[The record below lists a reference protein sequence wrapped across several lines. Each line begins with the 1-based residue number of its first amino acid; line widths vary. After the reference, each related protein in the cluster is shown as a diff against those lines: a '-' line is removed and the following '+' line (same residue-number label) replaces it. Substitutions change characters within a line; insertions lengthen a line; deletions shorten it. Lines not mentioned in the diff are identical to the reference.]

1 MKLSEIKYLPL
12 RGLLAAA
19 ASMPWWMAY
28 GVADFICFIMCHVWG
43 YRRRI
48 IKRNLR
54 VSFPDMTDHE
64 LRRTLRRFYRNFA
77 DQIIETLKASRMSAS
92 TMRRRMT
99 FNPADIERL
108 DSIAATGRP
117 TVAYFSHC
125 FNWEW
130 AASMPL
136 WSRRNTGADTV
147 FCQIYRPLRNKV
159 IDRMM
164 LRQRGR
170 FSAVSLPKKTAFL
183 DLLRFRRDGKVWV
196 TGFMSDQHP
205 SAGDPG
211 HLMTFLNHPTA
222 MISGTETVARRTGAY
237 VVYWDIT
244 KSSRGHYHIDMIEL
258 ADDPAA
264 LPEGE
269 LTRRYARALENTI
282 RRDPA
287 IWLWS
292 HNRWKRPVTLLADTP
307 EGADSD
313 TTEDK
318 R

>member
-1 MKLSEIKYLPL
+1 MKLSELKHLPL
-12 RGLLAAA
+12 RALLAAA

-28 GVADFICFIMCHVWG
+28 GMADVIYFVTCHVWG

-48 IKRNLR
+48 IERNLR
-54 VSFPDMTDHE
+54 ASFPEMTDKE
-64 LRRTLRRFYRNFA
+64 LKATVRRFYRNLA
-77 DQIIETLKASRMSAS
+77 DQIAETLKTSRMSAA

-99 FNPADIERL
+99 FNPDDIRRL
-108 DSIAATGRP
+108 DSVADSGRP

-136 WSRRNTGADTV
+136 WSRHRDDPRTIFA
-147 FCQIYRPLRNKV
+147 QIYRPLRNKV

-170 FSAVSLPKKTAFL
+170 FGSVSFPKKTAFL
-183 DLLRFRRDGKVWV
+183 DLLRARRDGKVSI

-211 HLMTFLNHPTA
+211 HIMTFLNHPTA
-222 MISGTETVARRTGAY
+222 MISGTETVARRLNAH
-237 VVYWDIT
+237 VVYWDISKT
-244 KSSRGHYHIDMIEL
+244 SRGHYHIDMVEL
-258 ADDPAA
+258 TDDPAS
-264 LPEGE
+264 LPDGE
-269 LTRRYARALENTI
+269 LTRRYASALEKTI

-292 HNRWKRPVTLLADTP
+292 HNRWKRPVTLTDDT
-307 EGADSD
+307 DSARPTD
-313 TTEDK
+313 TTPHTK
-318 R
+318 